1 MLTLKGTPF
10 LYNGEEI
17 GMADLELTSLSQV
30 RDTTGINQYH
40 VMTETLEHTA
50 RRIRAVFDGLGDVD
64 LVIAAAELATA
75 ARSMTSN
82 FAPGGS
88 YPSAR

>member
-1 MLTLKGTPF
+1 
-10 LYNGEEI
+10 
-17 GMADLELTSLSQV
+17 
-30 RDTTGINQYH
+30 
-40 VMTETLEHTA
+40 MTETLEHTA
-50 RRIRAVFDGLGDVD
+50 RRIRAVFDGFGDVD

-82 FAPGGS
+82 FAPRGS